1 MLNTSTQLSPLLG
14 NIFNTALYTFT
25 PFSFLFHFLSCPILC
40 LSLTPFSFP
49 FHFLSCPALRF
60 SFTSFS
66 FLFTS
71 YPVQLCVFNT
81 LFLSFSLPIL
91 SYSVSLF
98 HSLFLSYSLPMS
110 CPAPCSSFP
119 PLFLSFSHPVLLC
132 VFLSIFFSFCA
143 SIRLFS
149 LSFLVF
155 FSRFFLPHLPLP
167 TIPGFQLISVL
178 LINLTNQLR
187 QSESIP
193 LKIHRSFESNAF

>member
-119 PLFLSFSHPVLLC
+119 PFSFPFHILYCSVSFFQFFFLSV
-132 VFLSIFFSFCA
+132 
-143 SIRLFS
+143 RLFVCS
-149 LSFLVF
+149 HFLFSF

-178 LINLTNQLR
+178 LINLTNLLR